1 MKNRIERPWG
11 RKRKGGYVIRTSQ
24 LVDSLKKGNAAQFEK
39 ITVGTKPLV
48 QLLRLLPG
56 EYCQIGANGRLEIET
71 VQSISRWGKD
81 SIFKTGFVKPKHY
94 HNWLALNDGAWLK
107 PHMRANLVVIKPRKF

>member
-1 MKNRIERPWG
+1 MKNKIERPWG
-11 RKRKGGYVIRTSQ
+11 HRRKGGYVIRTSQ

-56 EYCQIGANGRLEIET
+56 EYCQISANGRLEI
-71 VQSISRWGKD
+71 
-81 SIFKTGFVKPKHY
+81 
-94 HNWLALNDGAWLK
+94 ALNDGAWLK
-107 PHMRANLVVIKPRKF
+107 PYMRANLVVIKPRKF

>member
-1 MKNRIERPWG
+1 MKNKIERPWG
-11 RKRKGGYVIRTSQ
+11 HRRKGGYVIRTSQ

-56 EYCQIGANGRLEIET
+56 EYCQISANGRLEIET
-71 VQSISRWGKD
+71 VQFKPRKGKD
-81 SIFKTGFVKPKHY
+81 GIPRPGYTKPKHY
-94 HNWLALNDGAWLK
+94 YNWFALNDGAWLK
-107 PHMRANLVVIKPRKF
+107 PYMRANLVVIKPRKF